1 MARKPSTRRVRRGNE
16 DDKAQL
22 KFDLLSVAYGQ
33 FVQGGV
39 EAISMRGIA
48 AAIGVSAMTPY
59 RYFENKAAIIRGL
72 WPYVLGS
79 MYESLK
85 APLALT
91 CRGREKQRALCNAVL
106 DYWEANPSQYKLVYL
121 CDGGAAL
128 DAVESSAHVPLYG
141 ESLDLNFQTMLEFA
155 QEIGGDIQRVRLAN
169 EMRFAM
175 LLGFA
180 HASIVTTHYPWTDRA
195 ALRTHYVDQVVQAV
209 ERFLLEKQ

>member
-22 KFDLLSVAYGQ
+22 KFDLLAVAYSQ
-33 FVQGGV
+33 FTQGGV

-48 AAIGVSAMTPY
+48 TAIGVSAMTPY
-59 RYFENKAAIIRGL
+59 RYFESKAAVIRGL

-85 APLALT
+85 GPMALK
-91 CRGREKQRALCNAVL
+91 CPGREKQGTLCLAIL
-106 DYWEANPSQYKLVYL
+106 DYWEANPDEYKLVYL
-121 CDGGAAL
+121 CEGGAPPDAL
-128 DAVESSAHVPLYG
+128 ESSAHVPLYG
-141 ESLDLNFQTMLEFA
+141 ESLDLNYQTMLEFA
-155 QEIGGDIQRVRLAN
+155 RELGADEERVRMAN

-180 HASIVTTHYPWTDRA
+180 HASIVTTHYPWTDRL
-195 ALRTHYVDQVVQAV
+195 ALKKHYVEQVVLAI
-209 ERFLLEKQ
+209 ERFLQQKS